1 MKTKKT
7 SFLARAAM
15 TLLVMMLTATT
26 AWADGV
32 VTLKTDG
39 DIPEGTA
46 GHYYVNMEKTGNWT
60 LHIYQSVINEGKTT
74 FKVYDDGGKSGNY
87 SNSCACYLNIDV
99 PSGYVLQLS
108 GNITTARFDFLIVY
122 DGNTTNASKLLDKAR
137 SPNANLQTTI
147 PTVTSSGTNMR
158 LYFQSDATYNYAG
171 LDLTVTVINT
181 SADNNI
187 TVSNPATGGNVT
199 SNKST
204 AKVSEEVTLTAS
216 PSDGYMLSDLSVK
229 DANNNAVAVSDMLW
243 YTGASTATFNMP
255 GTAVTVT
262 PTFANTWT
270 AAGGLYVN
278 MPKKGTKT
286 ATIPAGVTSFKVY
299 DDGGGSGI
307 YSYEC
312 DGTLV
317 LTVPEGNKLQLSG
330 SITTDDGYDKLTV
343 YDNNAA
349 NGTKLLNEVSCTTS
363 GTETPITTVTS
374 TGNSMTLF
382 FHTNEVNNFAGLDL
396 TVEVITPLEL
406 ADNADN
412 STTISNHDGVTC
424 KVALDGR
431 TIYTNGDWNT
441 LCLPFALTAE
451 QIATSPLAGFVIKEL
466 NGSTSGLN
474 GSTLT
479 LNFTDATAITAGK
492 PYIVKWNTAVV
503 DTSTPIFNPADDVV
517 TALNFISGGAT
528 YDSGVSVISN
538 EGPAKLVD
546 GNTGTKYFMNAD
558 PWVEFHYASAITP
571 KGYALWTANDAE
583 DGSRNPT
590 SWTIKAKNDGDAD
603 WTTLVTVD
611 NSAGDKLPKAINT
624 RTVFALDNSTA
635 YKYFRFEAV
644 KNSNGFQLA
653 ELQFCTEQPTVTPAN
668 ITNPVFNN
676 VTIDATA
683 PTEVTSTDGK
693 VMLKGTYSPFATTDG
708 LLLDAHNTANGAFHA
723 ALSAIR
729 EGYTLEG
736 WYTDAGQTTPATT
749 IPFDADGSATLY
761 VKWTE
766 ASVNVSYIDE
776 NGTEQ
781 THGATE
787 IDGTETNLPGG
798 WYVVNSDVNLTTKL
812 NFTGDTHL
820 ILADGKTLSIDAS
833 GDSDPNYVYY
843 GLSCRGAS
851 TSYDLTIYGQKKA
864 RARLRQSMVIRVMPL
879 LSPIMPRISPSTAVW
894 LRRQVRAV
902 VFVALASPSTVA
914 R

>member
-15 TLLVMMLTATT
+15 TLLVMMLTAST

-32 VTLKTDG
+32 VTLKTDNN
-39 DIPEGTA
+39 IPEGTA

-60 LHIYQSVINEGKTT
+60 LHIYNSDINGGKTT

-87 SNSCACYLNIDV
+87 SNNCACYLNIDV

-108 GNITTARFDFLIVY
+108 GNITTERFDFLIVY
-122 DGNTTNASKLLDKAR
+122 DGSTDNASKLLDKAR
-137 SPNANLQTTI
+137 SPSANLQTTI

-158 LYFQSDATYNYAG
+158 LYFQSDAINNYAG

-181 SADNNI
+181 STDNNI
-187 TVSNPATGGNVT
+187 IVSNPATGGNVT

-270 AAGGLYVN
+270 AVGGLYVN
-278 MPKKGTKT
+278 MPKTGTKT

-299 DDGGGSGI
+299 DDGGSSGI

-330 SITTDDGYDKLTV
+330 SVTTDNGYDKLTV
-343 YDNNAA
+343 YDNNTAS
-349 NGTKLLNEVSCTTS
+349 GTKLLNEVSCTTS

-382 FHTNEVNNFAGLDL
+382 FHTNEVHNFDGLDL
-396 TVEVITPLEL
+396 TVEVIMPLEL

-412 STTISNHDGVTC
+412 STTIGNHDGVTC

-431 TIYTNGDWNT
+431 TIYKDGDWNT
-441 LCLPFALTAE
+441 LCLPFSMTEE
-451 QIATSPLAGFVIKEL
+451 QIAASPLAGFVIKEML
-466 NGSTSGLN
+466 TTSSLDNTGK
-474 GSTLT
+474 LT
-479 LNFTDATAITAGK
+479 LNFKDATTIEAGK
-492 PYIVKWNTAVV
+492 PYIVKWNTASTY
-503 DTSTPIFNPADDVV
+503 TSTPIINPADDVV
-517 TALNFISGGAT
+517 TALNFISEVPT
-528 YDSGVSVISN
+528 FDSGQATN
-538 EGPAKLVD
+538 WATTEGPAKLVD
-546 GNTGTKYFMNAD
+546 GNTGTKYGLSNAN

-571 KGYALWTANDAE
+571 KGYALWTAGDAE

-611 NSAGDKLPKAINT
+611 NSDGDKLPKATNT
-624 RTVFALDNSTA
+624 RTVFALNNSTA
-635 YKYFRFEAV
+635 YKYFHFEAV

-653 ELQFCTEQPTVTPAN
+653 ELQFCTEQPTITPAN

-676 VTIDATA
+676 VTINATA
-683 PTEVTSTDGK
+683 STEVAFTGGKFKGIFSPVSWTSENKSILYLGAANKLYWPQPAGNPVNLNAFRAYFDLG
-693 VMLKGTYSPFATTDG
+693 
-708 LLLDAHNTANGAFHA
+708 TANASEFVLNFDGDGNTTGVRDLTP
-723 ALSAIR
+723 ALSKG
-729 EGYTLEG
+729 EGAWYTL
-736 WYTDAGQTTPATT
+736 
-749 IPFDADGSATLY
+749 DGRKLTQ
-761 VKWTE
+761 K
-766 ASVNVSYIDE
+766 
-776 NGTEQ
+776 
-781 THGATE
+781 
-787 IDGTETNLPGG
+787 P
-798 WYVVNSDVNLTTKL
+798 TTK
-812 NFTGDTHL
+812 G
-820 ILADGKTLSIDAS
+820 
-833 GDSDPNYVYY
+833 VYIN
-843 GLSCRGAS
+843 GGR
-851 TSYDLTIYGQKKA
+851 K
-864 RARLRQSMVIRVMPL
+864 
-879 LSPIMPRISPSTAVW
+879 
-894 LRRQVRAV
+894 V
-902 VFVALASPSTVA
+902 VVK
-914 R
+914 